1 MVHSGALDGAGQTWV
16 RISVSSIEQLIGRTI
31 TPAELAAAHQRRQT
45 NQGRSRPNGPPAN
58 HKAVPTK
65 RAPLPSGMDNG
76 EPHDKGLPHDTTGHP
91 PPRR

>member
-16 RISVSSIEQLIGRTI
+16 RISVRSIEQLIGRAI

-45 NQGRSRPNGPPAN
+45 NQGRTGPNAPSAR
-58 HKAVPTK
+58 HKGVSHQHASLPTGTDK
-65 RAPLPSGMDNG
+65 GRL
-76 EPHDKGLPHDTTGHP
+76 HDKGLPHATTGHP